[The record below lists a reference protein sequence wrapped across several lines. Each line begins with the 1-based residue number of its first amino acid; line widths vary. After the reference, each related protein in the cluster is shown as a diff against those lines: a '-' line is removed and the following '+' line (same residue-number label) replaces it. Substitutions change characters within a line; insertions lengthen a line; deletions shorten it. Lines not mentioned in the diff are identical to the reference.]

1 MKLITADWCA
11 PDHISAFT
19 TTRLG
24 GCSEGI
30 YSSLNLGD
38 HVGDAPERVAAN
50 RLALSEQCA
59 FDKQPQWLAQVHGTQ
74 LVKARNDG
82 LVLEADACWSDE
94 AGQPCV
100 VMTADCLPVFF
111 TNKQGN
117 RVAVAHAGWRGLVD
131 GVLEQALSVFP
142 DPAEVLVWFGPA
154 IGPSAFEVGDEVRAQ
169 FCAVIETS
177 AYAFVPSPN
186 PGKWMADIF
195 ELARLRLN
203 RAGVQSISGGKYCT
217 FSQSELFYSYR
228 REGVTGRMASV
239 IWIN

>member
-24 GCSEGI
+24 GCSEGV
-30 YSSLNLGD
+30 YSSFNLGD

-50 RLALSEQCA
+50 RLALSARCA
-59 FDKQPQWLAQVHGTQ
+59 FTEQPQWLAQVHGIQ

-82 LVLEADACWSDE
+82 LVVEADACWTDE
-94 AGQPCV
+94 VGQPCV
-100 VMTADCLPVFF
+100 VMTADCLPVFL
-111 TNKQGN
+111 TNKQGD

-142 DPAEVLVWFGPA
+142 DPSEVLVWFGPA
-154 IGPSAFEVGDEVRAQ
+154 IGPLAFEVGDEVRAQ
-169 FCAVIETS
+169 FCAIVETS
-177 AYAFVPSPN
+177 ADAFVPSSN
-186 PGKWMADIF
+186 PGKWMADIYQ
-195 ELARLRLN
+195 LARLRLN
-203 RAGVQSISGGKYCT
+203 RAGVRCISGGDCCT